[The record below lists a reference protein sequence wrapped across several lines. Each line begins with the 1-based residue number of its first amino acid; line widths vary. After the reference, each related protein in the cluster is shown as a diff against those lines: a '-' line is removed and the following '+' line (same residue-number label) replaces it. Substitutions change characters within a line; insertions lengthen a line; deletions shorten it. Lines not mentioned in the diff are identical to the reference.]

1 MPKSHSWQVGS
12 FEPGSGG
19 PPITFLNIRPVHTH
33 PVARAREAPPCQ
45 PLAPTSQPH
54 KGVVW
59 IFLTET
65 TPNLWQDSSL
75 LRFTQRGHTGPL
87 PFLAVFCPW
96 RGHLSERSFFR
107 CEMGITSHTPWV
119 VKVEISHGK
128 MPNPGQAPSRPSAI
142 QKSGPEHPPLSGPQ
156 AKKGRKPFGAT
167 LQGRMQQT
175 PPDQRVPQETRQP
188 TPRTSRRDVGRTHHR
203 PAGFLQKRTTRL

>member
-87 PFLAVFCPW
+87 PFLAVFRPW

-128 MPNPGQAPSRPSAI
+128 MPNPGQAPGRPSAI
-142 QKSGPEHPPLSGPQ
+142 RKSGPEHPPLSGPQ
-156 AKKGRKPFGAT
+156 AKKGRKPTGEDAAD
-167 LQGRMQQT
+167 T
-175 PPDQRVPQETRQP
+175 P
-188 TPRTSRRDVGRTHHR
+188 
-203 PAGFLQKRTTRL
+203 

>member
-128 MPNPGQAPSRPSAI
+128 MPTQARPPAGPRPSG
-142 QKSGPEHPPLSGPQ
+142 SRVLSILRYLDH
-156 AKKGRKPFGAT
+156 KRRKEEN
-167 LQGRMQQT
+167 LQGRTQQT

-188 TPRTSRRDVGRTHHR
+188 TPRTSRRDVGRTRHR
-203 PAGFLQKRTTRL
+203 PAGFLQKRTTCL

>member
-1 MPKSHSWQVGS
+1 MRKQLREVKQLAQVTQLAGGELRTWVRRPPNHFLKHQASAHSPCCKGPRGS
-12 FEPGSGG
+12 SLPT
-19 PPITFLNIRPVHTH
+19 P
-33 PVARAREAPPCQ
+33 
-45 PLAPTSQPH
+45 APTSQPH

-128 MPNPGQAPSRPSAI
+128 MPNPGQAPGRPSAI
-142 QKSGPEHPPLSGPQ
+142 RKSGPEHPPLSGPQ
-156 AKKGRKPFGAT
+156 AKKGRKPTGEDAAD
-167 LQGRMQQT
+167 T
-175 PPDQRVPQETRQP
+175 P
-188 TPRTSRRDVGRTHHR
+188 
-203 PAGFLQKRTTRL
+203 